1 MLICGTQL
9 LMTRNSLLALALI
22 LSFSGAQ
29 SLTVLSACAKD
40 KVIYYSPL
48 SDDNRKSL
56 EKAMRFVKAKKK
68 DKAKPIFDAALA
80 ECTDVQKCFALADMT
95 EQYGSPLTDLRRAA
109 VEKAYSL
116 SKSRDDLILVALKG
130 RKFEC
135 FEVTRDSIQEMIT
148 QAKTREDLKDLALK
162 AQEVSLADLAH
173 LAMEKQYSFVQTVP
187 DAIDFCRQASALGM
201 DDMVRKTA
209 KELIDDESDVH
220 QLMTILRH
228 IEPFKTPDLYR
239 YLLKKSLD
247 NCKNIDDLYEVYQ
260 AARRH
265 RQKDIFDVA
274 AFRAKKYK
282 LQENFNKQ
290 NADYHE
296 KLERWR
302 QDQSMNREMGEMEG
316 DITRMA
322 PASGF

>member
-1 MLICGTQL
+1 
-9 LMTRNSLLALALI
+9 MTKNSLLALLLLI
-22 LSFSGAQ
+22 STAGSQ
-29 SLTVLSACAKD
+29 TLTVLSASAKD
-40 KVIYYSPL
+40 QTVYYSPL
-48 SDDNRKSL
+48 TDENRKNI
-56 EKAMRFVKAKKK
+56 EKAMKYVRAKKR
-68 DKAKPIFDAALA
+68 DKAKPIFDAQLSQ
-80 ECTDVQKCFALADMT
+80 CTDLQKCFALADMT
-95 EQYGSPLTDLRRAA
+95 EQYGSNCTDLRRAA

-116 SKSRDDLILVALKG
+116 SKTRDDFILVALKG
-130 RKFEC
+130 RKYEC
-135 FEVTRDSIQEMIT
+135 YEVTRDSIQEMIS
-148 QAKTREDLKDLALK
+148 QAKTREDLKDLAMK

-187 DAIDFCRQASALGM
+187 EAIDFCRQAAALGM
-201 DDMVRKTA
+201 DDLVRKTA

-220 QLMTILRH
+220 QLMVILRH

-265 RQKDIFDVA
+265 RQKDIFDVC
-274 AFRAKKYK
+274 AFRAKKMKIVDDYNKRSASYK
-282 LQENFNKQ
+282 E
-290 NADYHE
+290 E
-296 KLERWR
+296 LERWR
-302 QDQSMNREMGEMEG
+302 QDQQMNREMGEMEG